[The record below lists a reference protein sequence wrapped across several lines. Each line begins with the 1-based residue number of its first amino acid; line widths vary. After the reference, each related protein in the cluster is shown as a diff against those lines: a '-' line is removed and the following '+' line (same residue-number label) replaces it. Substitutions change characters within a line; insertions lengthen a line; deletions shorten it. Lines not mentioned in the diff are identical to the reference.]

1 MGKAGRFIVEVLIG
15 SIIEA
20 VSILITCAILAQLS
34 RCFGC

>member
-20 VSILITCAILAQLS
+20 ASIFIALVILAQLS
-34 RCFGC
+34 RCFGW